1 MILAQIQIKVHVD
14 VYGEEVVIV
23 VGSCLVVLPA
33 AILVSLNVLIVCD
46 LIEFLL
52 SIGMRIGSFRAI
64 VLPCPLLRST
74 SLNSCSRRCS
84 SVYQVLHR
92 DWSWWFNPWTGLLIM
107 HSIQRWLF
115 TLIIV
120 IILASNRR
128 LGEQFT
134 GAIWRGH
141 CFDYFIGF
149 QAGFQAWVLII
160 TTRAST
166 LSYISVQ

>member
-1 MILAQIQIKVHVD
+1 MILAQVQIKVHVD
-14 VYGEEVVIV
+14 VYREEVVIV

-64 VLPCPLLRST
+64 VLSRPLLRPT

-92 DWSWWFNPWTGLLIM
+92 DWSW
-107 HSIQRWLF
+107 
-115 TLIIV
+115 
-120 IILASNRR
+120 
-128 LGEQFT
+128 
-134 GAIWRGH
+134 
-141 CFDYFIGF
+141 
-149 QAGFQAWVLII
+149 
-160 TTRAST
+160 
-166 LSYISVQ
+166 